1 MKGNGSRVSFARSE
15 MVTSR
20 GRRGDTDVDG
30 GRDAEGLEEDRMG
43 VLREWIEDVERG
55 RRSFAL

>member
-1 MKGNGSRVSFARSE
+1 
-15 MVTSR
+15 MVGGR

-43 VLREWIEDVERG
+43 GLREWIEDVERG